1 MTVVNG
7 YTTLEDAYLAKSLL
21 AEEGIDSQVLDE
33 AASVAPHL
41 LLASGIRLAVAD
53 DDDAPRAREILGLSA
68 VLKVVPKAPSQPILM
83 VLVMAAA
90 ILTVLFF
97 GIQRNRQ
104 FDGDTANRTDLD
116 RNRDGKADERCEYGG
131 NGQVRTAY
139 ADDNFDGRWDFKQK
153 FEGGIVASS
162 EQDLDFDGQFDSVF
176 EYKQGVPTIET
187 IRPGGEGHPLFRHEF
202 RQGVLVVTWSD
213 KDRDGRWD
221 ERLEFDAMGT
231 EIRRIVLK

>member
-7 YTTLEDAYLAKSLL
+7 YPTLEDAYLAKSLL
-21 AEEGIDSQVLDE
+21 AEEGIDGQVLDE

-53 DDDAPRAREILGLSA
+53 EDASRAREILGLSA
-68 VLKVVPKAPSQPILM
+68 VLKVVPKAASQPILM

-90 ILTVLFF
+90 VLTVLFF

-116 RNRDGKADERCEYGG
+116 RNRDGKVDERCEYGG
-131 NGQVRTAY
+131 NGQIRAAY
-139 ADDNFDGRWDFKQK
+139 ADDNFDGRWDLKQE
-153 FEGGIVASS
+153 FEGGIVVSS
-162 EQDLDFDGQFDSVF
+162 EQDRDFDGRFDSVF
-176 EYKQGVPTIET
+176 EYKQGVPTTET

-202 RQGVLVVTWSD
+202 RQGVLAIIWSD
-213 KDRDGRWD
+213 RDRDGKWD
-221 ERLEFDAMGT
+221 ERLEFDEMGT